1 MANLFTP
8 PFYVKG
14 RLDGVN
20 GNAFALMSH
29 FKQQADRQDADQ
41 SKVDEVISRAMKGD
55 YAHLVSTLNDHLE
68 EDEEY
73 IEEFLDDYLDDE
85 NAEFWQ

>member
-14 RLDGVN
+14 SLDGIN

-29 FKQQADRQDADQ
+29 FKQQASRQDADQ

-55 YAHLVSTLNDHLE
+55 YGHLVSTLNAHLE
-68 EDEEY
+68 DDESLE
-73 IEEFLDDYLDDE
+73 DE
-85 NAEFWQ
+85 NADFWQ

>member
-14 RLDGVN
+14 SLNGIN

-29 FKQQADRQDADQ
+29 FKQQADRQGADA

-55 YAHLVSTLNDHLE
+55 YAHLVSTLNAHLD

-73 IEEFLDDYLDDE
+73 LDEYLEDE

>member
-14 RLDGVN
+14 SLDGIN

-55 YAHLVSTLNDHLE
+55 YGHLVSTLNAHLE
-68 EDEEY
+68 DDEEY
-73 IEEFLDDYLDDE
+73 QEEFLDEYLEDE